1 MKITK
6 ILTIAVAVIAL
17 TAPAFAKADS
27 QTKSIVLDARGN
39 AVTTRE
45 GVCVTHNWPR
55 DNAICHA
62 KAANVDIPNI
72 VYFDFARSTLNV
84 KGQKVV
90 DQVAAG
96 LKALNGGYTSVRLSG
111 YADRVDTM
119 AFNQR
124 LSERRAA
131 TVKNALVKR
140 GVPAGKISTIGYG
153 ETRNAV
159 PTKDGVAEQLN
170 RRVEIEVNR

>member
-6 ILTIAVAVIAL
+6 KIMLAIVLAASILPGAANAL
-17 TAPAFAKADS
+17 N
-27 QTKSIVLDARGN
+27 QNKSIVLDARGN
-39 AVTTRE
+39 PVTTRD
-45 GVCVTHNWPR
+45 GVCVTYDWPR
-55 DNAICHA
+55 NNFVCQAHLAI
-62 KAANVDIPNI
+62 DIPNI
-72 VYFDFARSTLNV
+72 IYFDFARANLNA
-84 KGQKVV
+84 KGEKVA

-96 LKALNGGYTSVRLSG
+96 LRELTGDYSVKLSG

-131 TVKNALVKR
+131 TVKRALETR
-140 GVPAGKISTIGYG
+140 GIASNRITTIGYG
-153 ETRNAV
+153 ETHNAV

-170 RRVEIEVNR
+170 RRVEIEVSK